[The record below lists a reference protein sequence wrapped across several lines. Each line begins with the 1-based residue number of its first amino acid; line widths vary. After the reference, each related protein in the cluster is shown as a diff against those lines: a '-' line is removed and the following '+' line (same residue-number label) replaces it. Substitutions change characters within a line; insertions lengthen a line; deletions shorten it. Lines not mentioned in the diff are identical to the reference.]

1 MRSGLLHD
9 LLDARQHFVELPA
22 QSFQH
27 QLLQQAHRS
36 LHTRAS
42 PEAVCCPTTPAG
54 CVQQAAIVLGQLILT
69 HRASGS
75 PPDLQKS
82 QFRASCLIA
91 QPGAGRSGHGCDLL
105 HDAGQHP
112 NAVARLGAVA
122 WVMDISLNHRCIHT
136 RIRRPLV
143 TRLLSFA
150 ILIMCR

>member
-1 MRSGLLHD
+1 MTCLTRGSISSSCRRNPSNTSCFNKLFGRFTPGHLH
-9 LLDARQHFVELPA
+9 R
-22 QSFQH
+22 
-27 QLLQQAHRS
+27 
-36 LHTRAS
+36 
-42 PEAVCCPTTPAG
+42 EAVCCPTTPAG

-82 QFRASCLIA
+82 QFHASCLIA